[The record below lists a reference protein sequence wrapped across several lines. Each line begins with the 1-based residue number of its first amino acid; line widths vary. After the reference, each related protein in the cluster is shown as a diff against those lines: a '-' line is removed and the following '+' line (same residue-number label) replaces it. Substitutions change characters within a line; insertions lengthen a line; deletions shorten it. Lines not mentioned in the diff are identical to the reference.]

1 MKRNQK
7 IIGLAL
13 LFIVFASISVS
24 AQNSL
29 FDNPKYRRS
38 LDLQRMSKAAYD
50 SGDYLTAGTYA
61 QEAETLSL
69 VAREEAET
77 QLQKWMANSWKNR
90 AASRIAFGEK
100 VRAPERYPD
109 IWPQAQE
116 AFALAQ
122 GEYDAQ
128 RFTQSTEA
136 SKKVVELLAG
146 IKAEPAPAAVVKQ
159 PEIAP
164 VEPTPEPKPEPEPEP
179 IAEVP
184 PPVPVPEQVVLPA
197 YYVVRLIES
206 ARDCFWRIA
215 EYPFVYGDPLKWPI
229 LYQANKDK
237 IPQPDNPH
245 LILPEMVMTI
255 PPLEGEKRE
264 GTWKE

>member
-1 MKRNQK
+1 M
-7 IIGLAL
+7 L
-13 LFIVFASISVS
+13 FASISVS

-29 FDNPKYRRS
+29 FDNPKYRRA

-50 SGDYLTAGTYA
+50 SGDYLVAGTYA

-69 VAREEAET
+69 AAREEAET
-77 QLQKWMANSWKNR
+77 QLQKWIANSWKNR
-90 AASRIAFGEK
+90 AANRIAFGEK

-116 AFALAQ
+116 VYALAQ
-122 GEYDAQ
+122 SEYEAL

-136 SKKVVELLAG
+136 SKKVIELLAD
-146 IKAEPAPAAVVKQ
+146 IKAEPAPVAVVKQ
-159 PEIAP
+159 PEITP
-164 VEPTPEPKPEPEPEP
+164 VEPTPEPKPEPEPV
-179 IAEVP
+179 AEVLP
-184 PPVPVPEQVVLPA
+184 PTPAPAPEQVILPA

-229 LYQANKDK
+229 LYQTNKDK

-245 LILPEMVMTI
+245 LILPGMVMTI

>member
-1 MKRNQK
+1 MKHTTK

-69 VAREEAET
+69 AAREEAET
-77 QLQKWMANSWKNR
+77 QLQKWIANSWKNR

-100 VRAPERYPD
+100 VRATERYPD
-109 IWPQAQE
+109 IWPQANELYVIAVNEYE
-116 AFALAQ
+116 AL
-122 GEYDAQ
+122 
-128 RFTQSTEA
+128 RFLESTEA
-136 SKKVVELLAG
+136 SRKVVVLLAG
-146 IKAEPAPAAVVKQ
+146 ITAEPVTVAVKGKTATVKT
-159 PEIAP
+159 A
-164 VEPTPEPKPEPEPEP
+164 PKPEPDAKTP
-179 IAEVP
+179 ITGP
-184 PPVPVPEQVVLPA
+184 RSEQVLLPQ

-215 EYPFVYGDPLKWPI
+215 EYPFVYGDPLQWPV

-237 IPQPDNPH
+237 LPQPDNPH
-245 LILPEMVMTI
+245 LILPGMVMTI
-255 PPLEGEKRE
+255 PPREGEMRE

>member
-1 MKRNQK
+1 MKRNHK
-7 IIGLAL
+7 IICLAL
-13 LFIVFASISVS
+13 LFMLFASLSVS

-50 SGDYLTAGTYA
+50 SGDYLSAGTYA

-69 VAREEAET
+69 AAREEAET
-77 QLQKWMANSWKNR
+77 QLQKWIANSWKNR

-122 GEYDAQ
+122 GEYDAL

-136 SKKVVELLAG
+136 SKQVVGLLAD
-146 IKAEPAPAAVVKQ
+146 IKAELPPAAVVKQ
-159 PEIAP
+159 PEIAQ
-164 VEPTPEPKPEPEPEP
+164 VEPTPKPEPEPEP
-179 IAEVP
+179 VAEAP
-184 PPVPVPEQVVLPA
+184 PPVPVPEPVVLPA

-215 EYPFVYGDPLKWPI
+215 GYPFVYGDPLEWPI
-229 LYQANKDK
+229 LYEANKDK

-245 LILPEMVMTI
+245 LIQPGMLLAI
-255 PPLEGEKRE
+255 PPREGEKRE